1 MRPVLATYLSDY
13 SLIDYFLQCTQK
25 NSQKPMGGFN
35 PKPPLCYATYCVWR
49 FMTLYKK
56 LNFDLWQ
63 HLCLTVKPYTV
74 LAMSNHSS
82 DIDSL
87 TLYYCTSGVSKLRPA
102 GQIRPAKVSNPAR
115 GALLENRSMGRK
127 Q

>member
-1 MRPVLATYLSDY
+1 MY
-13 SLIDYFLQCTQK
+13 IK
-25 NSQKPMGGFN
+25 NFEEPMGGLT
-35 PKPPLCYATYCVWR
+35 PSLLCYDTDRVWR

-56 LNFDLWQ
+56 LNFDLWR
-63 HLCLTVKPYTV
+63 HLCLSVKPYTV

-87 TLYYCTSGVSKLRPA
+87 TLYYCTSGVSKLQRA
-102 GQIRPAKVSNPAR
+102 GQIRPAKVFNPAH
-115 GALLENRSMGRK
+115 GALLENRNMGRK

>member
-1 MRPVLATYLSDY
+1 MYTTNLN
-13 SLIDYFLQCTQK
+13 K
-25 NSQKPMGGFN
+25 EPMGGLT
-35 PKPPLCYATYCVWR
+35 PGPLCYATDCVWI
-49 FMTLYKK
+49 FMTLFLYKK
-56 LNFDLWQ
+56 LNFDLWR
-63 HLCLTVKPYTV
+63 HLCLSVKPYTV

-87 TLYYCTSGVSKLRPA
+87 TLYYCTSGVYKLRPA

-115 GALLENRSMGRK
+115 GALLENRNMGRN

>member
-1 MRPVLATYLSDY
+1 MY
-13 SLIDYFLQCTQK
+13 IK
-25 NSQKPMGGFN
+25 NFEEPMGFN
-35 PKPPLCYATYCVWR
+35 LKPPLLATDCVWR

-56 LNFDLWQ
+56 LNFELWR
-63 HLCLTVKPYTV
+63 HLCLSVKPDTV
-74 LAMSNHSS
+74 SATSNHSS

-87 TLYYCTSGVSKLRPA
+87 TLYYCTSGVSKLWPA

-115 GALLENRSMGRK
+115 GAILQNRNMGRK

>member
-1 MRPVLATYLSDY
+1 
-13 SLIDYFLQCTQK
+13 
-25 NSQKPMGGFN
+25 MGGLT
-35 PKPPLCYATYCVWR
+35 PSPLLCYATDCVWR

-56 LNFDLWQ
+56 LNFDLEQ
-63 HLCLTVKPYTV
+63 HLCLSVKPYTV

-82 DIDSL
+82 NIDSL
-87 TLYYCTSGVSKLRPA
+87 TLYNCTTWVSKLRPA

-115 GALLENRSMGRK
+115 GALLENRNMDQK

>member
-1 MRPVLATYLSDY
+1 MYINKIP
-13 SLIDYFLQCTQK
+13 K
-25 NSQKPMGGFN
+25 SQWGCN
-35 PKPPLCYATYCVWR
+35 PKPPLCYATDCVRR

-56 LNFDLWQ
+56 LNFDLWRY
-63 HLCLTVKPYTV
+63 LCLSVKPYTV

-82 DIDSL
+82 NIDSL
-87 TLYYCTSGVSKLRPA
+87 TLYYCRPTSEVSKLRSA

-115 GALLENRSMGRK
+115 DALLENRNMGRK

>member
-1 MRPVLATYLSDY
+1 
-13 SLIDYFLQCTQK
+13 
-25 NSQKPMGGFN
+25 
-35 PKPPLCYATYCVWR
+35 
-49 FMTLYKK
+49 MTLYKK
-56 LNFDLWQ
+56 LNFDLWR
-63 HLCLTVKPYTV
+63 HLCLSVKPYIV

-115 GALLENRSMGRK
+115 GALLENRNMGRK
-127 Q
+127 QLMTLKIALFSRFNHASQLFQSLNVG

>member
-1 MRPVLATYLSDY
+1 MALH
-13 SLIDYFLQCTQK
+13 
-25 NSQKPMGGFN
+25 
-35 PKPPLCYATYCVWR
+35 
-49 FMTLYKK
+49 KK
-56 LNFDLWQ
+56 LNFYLWR
-63 HLCLTVKPYTV
+63 HLCLSVKPYTV

-87 TLYYCTSGVSKLRPA
+87 TLYYCTSEVSKLRPA

-115 GALLENRSMGRK
+115 GALLENRNMGRK

>member
-1 MRPVLATYLSDY
+1 MYIKKFRRA
-13 SLIDYFLQCTQK
+13 
-25 NSQKPMGGFN
+25 NGGLT
-35 PKPPLCYATYCVWR
+35 PSPLCYATDCVWR

-56 LNFDLWQ
+56 LNFDLWR
-63 HLCLTVKPYTV
+63 HLCFSVKPYTV

-87 TLYYCTSGVSKLRPA
+87 TLYYCTWSSEVSKLRPA
-102 GQIRPAKVSNPAR
+102 GQIRPAKVSIPAR
-115 GALLENRSMGRK
+115 GALLENRNMGRK